1 MLRATLNEPVPLQ
14 IFVPDGRTD
23 LYARV
28 RVIDT
33 LGSIITTLYPL
44 HQTGGLYSVTW
55 TSTLEG
61 YYSAVYELFEDAGL
75 TIPAD
80 YDRDAEVLEV
90 SSDKTNIIRLLGL
103 HHENA
108 LLDQEIHVGGRL
120 TSARLRMYNSA
131 ANLAAAAATS
141 PLGGTT
147 GLLFTWQI
155 AAAYDGMNLS
165 KTFQIA
171 RVP

>member
-1 MLRATLNEPVPLQ
+1 MLRATLHEPVPLQ

-28 RVIDT
+28 RVLDT
-33 LGSIITTLYPL
+33 LCSIVTTLYPV
-44 HQTGGLYSVTW
+44 HQAEGLYSATW
-55 TSTLEG
+55 TPTSEG
-61 YYSAVYELFEDAGL
+61 YHNAIYELFEDAGL

-108 LLDQEIHVGGRL
+108 LLDQQVHAGGRL
-120 TSARLRMYNSA
+120 ISARLRMYDSA
-131 ANLAAAAATS
+131 VNLAAALDTS
-141 PLGGTT
+141 PAGGTT

-155 AAAYDGMNLS
+155 SSAYDSMNLS

>member
-23 LYARV
+23 LFARV
-28 RVIDT
+28 RVVDT

-55 TSTLEG
+55 TSTIEG

-75 TIPAD
+75 VIPAD

-108 LLDQEIHVGGRL
+108 LLDSEVHVGGRL
-120 TSARLRMYNSA
+120 TAARLRMYNSA
-131 ANLAAAAATS
+131 ANLAAAAVTS

-155 AAAYDGMNLS
+155 SAAYDGMNLS
-165 KTFQIA
+165 KTFQIE